1 MHEGLKELDR
11 RLRILLPEE
20 YQQTYPSIQP
30 TPMGSAGLTFDAE
43 GQVAWDDMW
52 KTFCDLA
59 MAGGPPHKGS
69 LLEPGLPDDIAAQS
83 GDYDRVTAEL
93 CRGIT
98 MVTDL
103 ECRPSETPGWVRVTC
118 HTTGMAAWLL
128 RAIVMENVAARAA
141 GKSLDLPAAP
151 AFRLEKEIK
160 NVITV
165 IAKTCHYWVGHMP
178 IFQRQNIADFLRRL
192 DVETP
197 LIEPSR
203 MEDGAP
209 KAVLEA
215 TATSMAG
222 KILAS
227 TGLQRADTRAAG
239 WLAFECPS
247 VRLAVWMMRALV
259 VHNILSRREG
269 QALFVPVNPLTDP
282 GGARVT
288 RTLTEMHELAAAAA
302 VK

>member
-1 MHEGLKELDR
+1 MDGLAELDR
-11 RLRILLPEE
+11 RLKILLPEA
-20 YQQTYPSIQP
+20 YQESYTSIQP
-30 TPMGSAGLTFDAE
+30 TPMGSAGLKFDSE
-43 GQVAWDDMW
+43 GQVAWDDIW

-59 MAGGPPHKGS
+59 MAGGPPHKGA
-69 LLEPGLPDDIAAQS
+69 LLEPGLPDDIAAQPDS
-83 GDYDRVTAEL
+83 YAKVTAEI

-103 ECRPSETPGWVRVTC
+103 ETRPSETPGWVRVTC
-118 HTTGMAAWLL
+118 HTTGMAAWLH
-128 RAIVMENVAARAA
+128 RAIVMENVAARVA
-141 GKSLDLPAAP
+141 GKLLDLPAAP

-178 IFQRQNIADFLRRL
+178 IFQRQNIADFLRKL
-192 DVETP
+192 DAETP

-203 MEDGAP
+203 REDGAP
-209 KAVLEA
+209 SAVLEV

-222 KILAS
+222 KILTS
-227 TGLQRADTRAAG
+227 TGLPRADARSAG
-239 WLAFECPS
+239 WLALECPS
-247 VRLAVWMMRALV
+247 VRSAVWMMRALV

-288 RTLTEMHELAAAAA
+288 RTLSAIHELRVVAA
-302 VK
+302 VQ